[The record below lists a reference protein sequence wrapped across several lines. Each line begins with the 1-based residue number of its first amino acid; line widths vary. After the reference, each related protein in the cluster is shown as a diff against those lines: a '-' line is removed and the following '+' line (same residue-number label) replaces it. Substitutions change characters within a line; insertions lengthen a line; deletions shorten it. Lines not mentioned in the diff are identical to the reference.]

1 MTREPIKFLIINSF
15 RLMVYVAYFAII
27 IAGICYG
34 LSTGG
39 SVSQSIMFVPEG
51 MNPLADII
59 ICSVGGFL
67 AASLICGL
75 IVTILDIRD
84 DLNDRLPE
92 ARE

>member
-15 RLMVYVAYFAII
+15 RLMVYIAYFAII
-27 IAGICYG
+27 IAGVCYG

-51 MNPLADII
+51 MNALADII
-59 ICSVGGFL
+59 ICGVGGFL
-67 AASLICGL
+67 TASLICGL

-92 ARE
+92 ARD